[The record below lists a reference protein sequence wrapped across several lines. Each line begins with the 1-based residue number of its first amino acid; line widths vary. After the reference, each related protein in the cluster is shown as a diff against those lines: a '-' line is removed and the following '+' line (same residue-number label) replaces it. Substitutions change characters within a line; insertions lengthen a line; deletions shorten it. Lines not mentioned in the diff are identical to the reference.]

1 MEEKQPKSHDG
12 SLFATESIWKIL
24 WKISPPVMLAQLI
37 LAMYNIVDSFFI
49 GQYSGDGLT
58 ALAVIFP
65 VQLVITALAVGTGV
79 GVNTQMARQY
89 ARGDKT
95 GADKTAG
102 CGMMLAV
109 LSWAVV
115 SVLAIAFLRP
125 FVATTASSPEAVMY
139 AYTYGIIVC
148 VGSLGTFLEGIWSKV
163 HQAGGN
169 MALPM
174 VAQIVGAVTNI
185 IFDPILIFGAGS
197 IPAMGVAGAA
207 YATVLGQVVSAL
219 IVGIRGCR
227 KPMPLRE
234 MSRFAKPIYK
244 LGFPSIFMQGLYTV
258 YILIL
263 NYILAGFSDQAV
275 TVLGLYYKLQ
285 SFFFVPLNGLHTS
298 IVPLIS
304 YNYARRNYDRCR
316 KTFFCTIAISAAFM
330 LVGVFCFEVIPGT
343 LIRLFSQDA
352 KVLELGLVAFR
363 IIGTS
368 FVPICVSLTLPI
380 FFQAIGDGVPS
391 VMLSLTR
398 QIFCL
403 VPIFWLFSFVGLSF
417 TWLAFPLAEII
428 TSAIGGI
435 LYFRKILQI
444 DTPSGHLCHDRRSL

>member
-1 MEEKQPKSHDG
+1 MEEKLQKSDDG

-24 WKISPPVMLAQLI
+24 WKLAPPVMLAQLI

-58 ALAVIFP
+58 ALSVIFP
-65 VQLVITALAVGTGV
+65 VQLIITALAVGTGV

-89 ARGDKT
+89 AKGDKA

-102 CGMMLAV
+102 AGMMLAA
-109 LSWAVV
+109 LSWAVI
-115 SVLAIAFLRP
+115 SLLAILFLRP
-125 FVATTASSPEAVMY
+125 FAATTASSPDAVEF

-148 VGSLGTFLEGIWSKV
+148 VGSLGTFLEGIWTKV

-174 VAQIVGAVTNI
+174 FAQIAGAVTNI
-185 IFDPILIFGAGS
+185 IFDPILIFGVGP

-207 YATVLGQVVSAL
+207 YATVLGQVVSAV
-219 IVGIRGCR
+219 IVGMRGFR
-227 KPMPLRE
+227 KPLPLSELWRYG
-234 MSRFAKPIYK
+234 KPIYK

-258 YILIL
+258 YILML
-263 NYILAGFSDQAV
+263 NYILAGFSDEAV

-285 SFFFVPLNGLHTS
+285 SFFFVPMNGFHTS

-304 YNYARRNYDRCR
+304 YNYARRKYDRCR
-316 KTFFCTIAISAAFM
+316 KTFFCTVLFSAVFM
-330 LVGVFCFEVIPGT
+330 LIGVFCFEVIPGT
-343 LIRLFSQDA
+343 LIQLFSDSE

-368 FVPICVSLTLPI
+368 FVPICISLTLPI

-403 VPIFWLFSFVGLSF
+403 VPIFWIFSFVGLSY
-417 TWLAFPLAEII
+417 TWLAFPLAELI
-428 TSAIGGI
+428 TSAIGGV
-435 LYFRKILQI
+435 LYYKKVRGWNRELAEK
-444 DTPSGHLCHDRRSL
+444 

>member
-1 MEEKQPKSHDG
+1 MPPTPQKSADG

-24 WKISPPVMLAQLI
+24 WKIAPPVMLAQLI

-49 GQYSGDGLT
+49 GKYSNDGLT
-58 ALAVIFP
+58 ALSVIFP
-65 VQLVITALAVGTGV
+65 IQLIITALAVGTGV

-89 ARGDKT
+89 ARGDKE
-95 GADKTAG
+95 GAHKTAG

-109 LSWAVV
+109 LSWAIL
-115 SVLAIAFLRP
+115 SLLAICFLRP
-125 FVATTASSPEAVMY
+125 FAATTASSPDAVEY

-185 IFDPILIFGAGS
+185 IFDPILIFGVGP
-197 IPAMGVAGAA
+197 IPAMGIAGAA
-207 YATVLGQVVSAL
+207 YATVLGQVVSAI
-219 IVGIRGCR
+219 IVGVRGFHLL
-227 KPMPLRE
+227 PSLRE
-234 MSRFAKPIYK
+234 MKRYAGPIYK

-263 NYILAGFSDQAV
+263 NYILAGFSDEAV

-304 YNYARRNYDRCR
+304 YNYARQKYDRCR
-316 KTFFCTIAISAAFM
+316 KTFFCTIAISATFM
-330 LVGVFCFEVIPGT
+330 LIGVFCFEVIPGT
-343 LIRLFSQDA
+343 LIKLFSDSE

-368 FVPICVSLTLPI
+368 FIPICISLTLPI

-403 VPIFWLFSFVGLSF
+403 VPIFWLFSLVGLSY
-417 TWLAFPLAEII
+417 TWLAFPLAELI
-428 TSAIGGI
+428 TSAIGGV
-435 LYFRKILQI
+435 LYFKKIRQWQREL
-444 DTPSGHLCHDRRSL
+444 T